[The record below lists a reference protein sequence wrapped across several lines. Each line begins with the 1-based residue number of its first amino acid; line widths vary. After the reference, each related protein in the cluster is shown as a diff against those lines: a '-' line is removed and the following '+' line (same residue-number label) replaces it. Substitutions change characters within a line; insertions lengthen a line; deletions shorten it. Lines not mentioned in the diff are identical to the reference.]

1 MEYSWRVL
9 TVIMNVVNDEF
20 CFLKEFASSLS
31 LKFH

>member
-9 TVIMNVVNDEF
+9 TVINVVNDEF
-20 CFLKEFASSLS
+20 WFLKEFANSLS